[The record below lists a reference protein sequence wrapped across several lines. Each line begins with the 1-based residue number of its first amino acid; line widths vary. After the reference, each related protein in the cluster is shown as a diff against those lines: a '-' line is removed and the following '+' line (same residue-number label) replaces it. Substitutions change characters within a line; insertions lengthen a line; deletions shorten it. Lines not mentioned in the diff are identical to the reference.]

1 MRTRGPEGFRPARS
15 LSQNFLVDPNLCRK
29 LVAAVE
35 PGPET
40 TVVEVGPGQGAL
52 TGLLLDAGARV
63 VAVEKDHRLVPFLRE
78 RFEGTGRFRVVEGDA
93 LELPFDSL
101 DLPPNA
107 TSFLSNLPYAVT
119 SPMLLHVMTSR
130 FPFRRIVVTMQKEV
144 AVRLGAGAGSRDYGR
159 LSVMVALYGRLERLF
174 DLPPGVFRP
183 RPRVVSTALRLT
195 PDPGRWLDEERQ
207 GLVEGLVRAAF
218 ATRRKRA
225 VTSLARGLDRPVAQV
240 SSWFARLGLDPD
252 ARAEDL
258 PPARFVALAALA
270 AGEEA

>member
-1 MRTRGPEGFRPARS
+1 MRSRGPEGFRPARS

-35 PGPET
+35 PGPGR

-52 TGLLLDAGARV
+52 TSLLLDAGARV
-63 VAVEKDHRLVPFLRE
+63 VAVEKDRRLVPFLRE
-78 RFEGTGRFRVVEGDA
+78 RFEGTGRFRVVEADA
-93 LELPFDSL
+93 LELPFRDL
-101 DLPPNA
+101 DLPPDA
-107 TSFLSNLPYAVT
+107 TSFLSNLPYAIT

-130 FPFRRIVVTMQKEV
+130 FPFRRVVVTMQKEV
-144 AVRLGAGAGSRDYGR
+144 AVRLGAAAGSRDYGR

-195 PDPGRWLDEERQ
+195 PDPERWLDDERHRA
-207 GLVEGLVRAAF
+207 VEGLVRAAF

-258 PPARFVALAALA
+258 PPARFVALAGLA